1 MSLLRRECFFELSDT
16 PLALQDINPHSRER
30 ALIQQLREPHAFLGV
45 DINILYQTIGVL
57 PRKCLKHT
65 SHSRIFQNLKR
76 VSRLFRV
83 HRLLPCTTHWLSNL
97 SALAQPKSPQLPVL
111 QVSRFNFLHWPS
123 HLLFESGPKVHAKTC
138 TTSAAPPGLRPVDAV
153 RTLISIV
160 AFSRLS
166 TFRRIVVQ
174 SCCISSVFNS
184 PSCDSHSELTADA
197 LAGICER

>member
-1 MSLLRRECFFELSDT
+1 MRVPFRMPRT
-16 PLALQDINPHSRER
+16 HQPLPH
-30 ALIQQLREPHAFLGV
+30 LREPKARF
-45 DINILYQTIGVL
+45 
-57 PRKCLKHT
+57 
-65 SHSRIFQNLKR
+65 
-76 VSRLFRV
+76 SRLFRV
-83 HRLLPCTTHWLSNL
+83 HPPSSL
-97 SALAQPKSPQLPVL
+97 ALTSLHTRQPKSPQLPVL